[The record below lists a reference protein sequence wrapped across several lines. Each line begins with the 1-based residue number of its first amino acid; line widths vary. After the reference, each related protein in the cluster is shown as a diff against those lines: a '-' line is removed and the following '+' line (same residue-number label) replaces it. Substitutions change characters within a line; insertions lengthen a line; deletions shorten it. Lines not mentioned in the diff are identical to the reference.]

1 MYQQTKQVAFT
12 YLTNRW
18 IWFVIVLTTL
28 LMLPSTFEKQTIG
41 VALGLPAMMGLTF
54 LTAIVK
60 WQFVHPRAQL
70 MPAHRPTHLA
80 VLAMILLAFFVALP
94 LAMAAYHDINP
105 LGPLAYALTLCA
117 CVLFS
122 LLLNYGPFM
131 FVALGIFISTM
142 NPTSY
147 GFWFEGLAPTLPIH
161 ACLILIGLA
170 MLAICFRHLVLLN
183 EEMDGYQTMPI
194 GGLQYSRV
202 ERAEQRK
209 ILGNKLKQRKLLAR
223 LADFWLDRCLKIS
236 TRSNLFALR
245 SLGLSS
251 TPTWLIGILTGL
263 GFVAYAY
270 VADRVGFLGH
280 DEPGQPPSILIV
292 FAQII
297 PIAGSGMA
305 LMQHRPR
312 IAQELLRPDSRQQ
325 YFRELL
331 KVVAARNLLL
341 WLGIHIGLGC
351 LCYVLGSYPREN
363 TMVVVATYIAIS
375 LALQILMFGISIRIG
390 LLTSHL
396 IYVFAMYPIVAVQML
411 VLNAWWTDRDT
422 WAPSHTLGLLL
433 ASIVLGGCLFAWA
446 KRCWIEAEMA

>member
-1 MYQQTKQVAFT
+1 MYQQTRQVALT

-18 IWFVIVLTTL
+18 IWFVIVFTTL

-60 WQFVHPRAQL
+60 WQFVHPRARL
-70 MPAHRPTHLA
+70 MPTHRPAHLA

-94 LAMAAYHDINP
+94 LVMAAYHDINP

-131 FVALGIFISTM
+131 FVALGIFISAM

-147 GFWFEGLAPTLPIH
+147 GFWFEGMAQTLPIH
-161 ACLILIGLA
+161 ACLILVGLA

-183 EEMDGYQTMPI
+183 EEMNGYQTMPI
-194 GGLQYSRV
+194 GGLQFSRV

-209 ILGNKLKQRKLLAR
+209 ILGQKLKDGKLIAWLT
-223 LADFWLDRCLKIS
+223 DFWLDRCLN
-236 TRSNLFALR
+236 RPAGSNLFALR

-251 TPTWLIGILTGL
+251 LPAWLMGTLTGL

-297 PIAGSGMA
+297 PITASGMA

-325 YFRELL
+325 YYGGLL
-331 KVVAARNLLL
+331 KIVAARNLLL

-351 LCYVLGSYPREN
+351 LCYALDSYPREN
-363 TMVVVATYIAIS
+363 TMAVVATYLAIS
-375 LALQILMFGISIRIG
+375 LALQIFMFGISVRIG

-396 IYVFAMYPIVAVQML
+396 IYIFAMYPIVAFQML
-411 VLNAWWTDRDT
+411 VLNTWWTDRHT
-422 WAPSHTLGLLL
+422 WTLPHTLGLLV
-433 ASIVLGGCLFAWA
+433 ASIVLGGCLLAWA